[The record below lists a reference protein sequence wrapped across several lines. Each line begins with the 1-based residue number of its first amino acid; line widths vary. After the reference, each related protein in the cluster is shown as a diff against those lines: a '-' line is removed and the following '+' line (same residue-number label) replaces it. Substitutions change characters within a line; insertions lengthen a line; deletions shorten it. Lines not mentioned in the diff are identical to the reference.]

1 MKSDNKKLNDP
12 IFEMVFGSS
21 LGRDSFVS
29 ATPSQKTPQGK
40 EWYEDHREGQL
51 AVDVFENDDEIVI
64 VSTMAGAVTDKIEVY
79 VHNDL
84 LTIRG
89 ERHEPLEME
98 KATRYF
104 HEECYWGK
112 FSRTI
117 VLPVDV
123 QGDMAGAEYKNGI
136 LVVTIPKMHQ
146 KSTKIKIEVV
156 EE

>member
-1 MKSDNKKLNDP
+1 MNKKKSNKKSP
-12 IFEMVFGSS
+12 IFEMIVDTSGST
-21 LGRDSFVS
+21 SFVP
-29 ATPSQKTPQGK
+29 ATPSNKGHQEKD
-40 EWYEDHREGQL
+40 WHANHREGQL
-51 AVDVFENDDEIVI
+51 AVDVFENDNEVIV
-64 VSTMAGAVTDKIEVY
+64 VSTMAGAVTDMIEVY

-89 ERHEPLEME
+89 ERHEPEEMK

-104 HEECYWGK
+104 HEECFWGR

-123 QGDMAGAEYKNGI
+123 KGDMAGAEYKNGI
-136 LVVTIPKMHQ
+136 LVVTIPKKHE
-146 KSTKIKIEVV
+146 KSSRIKIEVV